1 MDDKRTIAWF
11 SAFVIVVLL
20 IGIASGILLDRFL
33 IRPPGD
39 RMGRGGAPGPGMQQ
53 RMPARGMR
61 QGPGSPGPGAGPMRP
76 GLEERLA
83 QQLELTAAQK
93 DQVKAIL
100 ERRRTRL
107 DEVRTETQ
115 KRMEK
120 EQEELRTEIRGVL
133 TEAQKKKFDEVMAN
147 APGFGGRGM
156 GERGMRRGGMPGRR
170 D

>member
-1 MDDKRTIAWF
+1 MDDKRTMAWF

-33 IRPPGD
+33 IRRPAD
-39 RMGRGGAPGPGMQQ
+39 RVGRGGAPGPGMQQ
-53 RMPARGMR
+53 GMPARGMR
-61 QGPGSPGPGAGPMRP
+61 QGPGGPGPGAGQMRP

-83 QQLELTAAQK
+83 RQLELTAAQK
-93 DQVKAIL
+93 EQVKAIL
-100 ERRRTRL
+100 ERRRTRV
-107 DEVRTETQ
+107 DEVRVETQ

-120 EQEELRTEIRGVL
+120 EQEELRSEIRGVL

-156 GERGMRRGGMPGRR
+156 GERGMRRGGL
-170 D
+170 

>member
-33 IRPPGD
+33 IRAPGD
-39 RMGRGGAPGPGMQQ
+39 RIGRGGAPGLGMPQG
-53 RMPARGMR
+53 MPPRGMR
-61 QGPGSPGPGAGPMRP
+61 QGAGGPGPGAGPMRP

-83 QQLELTAAQK
+83 LQLELTATQK

-107 DEVRTETQ
+107 DEVRNETQ

-120 EQEELRTEIRGVL
+120 EQEELRTEIRAVL
-133 TEAQKKKFDEVMAN
+133 NESQKKKFDEVMAN
-147 APGFGGRGM
+147 APGFGGRGP
-156 GERGMRRGGMPGRR
+156 GDRGMRRGGLR
-170 D
+170 

>member
-1 MDDKRTIAWF
+1 M
-11 SAFVIVVLL
+11 
-20 IGIASGILLDRFL
+20 
-33 IRPPGD
+33 
-39 RMGRGGAPGPGMQQ
+39 
-53 RMPARGMR
+53 
-61 QGPGSPGPGAGPMRP
+61 
-76 GLEERLA
+76 
-83 QQLELTAAQK
+83 TAAQK
-93 DQVKAIL
+93 GQVKAIL

-156 GERGMRRGGMPGRR
+156 DERGMRRGGMPGRR

>member
-1 MDDKRTIAWF
+1 MDDRRTIAWF

-20 IGIASGILLDRFL
+20 VGIASGILLDRFL
-33 IRPPGD
+33 IRGPGGGV
-39 RMGRGGAPGPGMQQ
+39 GRGGAQGPGMQQ

-61 QGPGSPGPGAGPMRP
+61 QGPGGPGPGAGPMRP

-83 QQLELTAAQK
+83 QELELTGAQK

-120 EQEELRTEIRGVL
+120 EQEELRSEIRGVL

-156 GERGMRRGGMPGRR
+156 GERGMRRGGMR
-170 D
+170 

>member
-33 IRPPGD
+33 IRPPGE
-39 RMGRGGAPGPGMQQ
+39 RMGRGGVPGPGMQQ
-53 RMPARGMR
+53 RMPSRGMR
-61 QGPGSPGPGAGPMRP
+61 QGPGVPGPGAGPMRP

-83 QQLELTAAQK
+83 LQLELTAAQK